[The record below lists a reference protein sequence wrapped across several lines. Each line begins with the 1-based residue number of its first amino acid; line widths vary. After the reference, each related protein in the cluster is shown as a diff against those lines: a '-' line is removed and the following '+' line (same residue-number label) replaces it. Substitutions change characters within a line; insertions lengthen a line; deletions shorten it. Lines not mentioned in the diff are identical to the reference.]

1 MRTFNYLAT
10 LFAAGFAAQAVAEEL
25 TANATMPHFYYS
37 ATPEGKTLPAGV
49 ARIRLPYQTV
59 TGSTTY
65 DKDGSKSDS
74 ILKYSATGGAFVFE
88 YGLSDK
94 LSLQWKT
101 DYYMN
106 QSTSINTSSDAYGTT
121 KAGLYSSKTSALAK
135 ATSTTITDQAS
146 LTAAVRTAFIGGC
159 VKGGGGDATACATA
173 YENETLK
180 STSAT
185 ALGLSSA
192 FGAGSAS
199 VSAKAYATGAAAA
212 VESSISSGIKDAA
225 ESEGGRGL
233 GDTIA
238 GVLYEAYNTD
248 TVFLSVGGGIR
259 LPTGKRNLSGTE
271 LPTTRAA
278 YELGVRLNLDY
289 LPIDWF
295 MFSWQNQSEGG
306 IASTKREVNGVSQ
319 TLSRNGIRN
328 VGFVYLKPS
337 LAPLS
342 PALDSIKTNFGV
354 SYDYDSSQKISAN
367 DVEVSTD
374 RTMANWLYA
383 GLGYSF
389 LNLGV
394 PAQLDLEYEQP
405 MSSKNVTVAVTK
417 ITTTLKAYAKF

>member
-1 MRTFNYLAT
+1 MRTLNYLAT
-10 LFAAGFAAQAVAEEL
+10 LFVAGFAAQAVADEI
-25 TANATMPHFYYS
+25 TANATMPHFFYS

-49 ARIRLPYQTV
+49 GRVRLPYQV
-59 TGSTTY
+59 VSGSTSY
-65 DKDGSKSDS
+65 DKDGNKSDS

-121 KAGLYSSKTSALAK
+121 KSGLYASRTSALAA
-135 ATSTTITDQAS
+135 ATSTAITDQAS
-146 LTAAVRTAFIGGC
+146 LIAAVRAAFIGGC
-159 VKGGGGDATACATA
+159 IKGGTSAAACATA
-173 YENETLK
+173 YDNETLK
-180 STSAT
+180 SSSAT
-185 ALGLSSA
+185 AIGLA
-192 FGAGSAS
+192 GTFGAGSTD
-199 VSAKAYATGAAAA
+199 VSAKTYAAAA
-212 VESSISSGIKDAA
+212 GAGVESAISSGIAGAA

-233 GDTIA
+233 GDTIV

-248 TVFLSVGGGIR
+248 TFFFSVGGGVR
-259 LPTGKRNLSGTE
+259 MPTGKRNLSGTE

-278 YELGVRLNLDY
+278 YELGIRLNADY

-295 MFSWQNQSEGG
+295 MLSWQNQSEGG
-306 IASTKREVNGVSQ
+306 IASTKRQVNGVSQ

-328 VGFVYLKPS
+328 VGFIYLKPS

-354 SYDYDSSQKISAN
+354 SYDYDSSQKISMN
-367 DVEVSTD
+367 DVETSSA
-374 RTMANWLYA
+374 RSMNNWLYA

-405 MSSKNVTVAVTK
+405 ISGKNVSVAATK
-417 ITTTLKAYAKF
+417 ITTTVKAYAKF